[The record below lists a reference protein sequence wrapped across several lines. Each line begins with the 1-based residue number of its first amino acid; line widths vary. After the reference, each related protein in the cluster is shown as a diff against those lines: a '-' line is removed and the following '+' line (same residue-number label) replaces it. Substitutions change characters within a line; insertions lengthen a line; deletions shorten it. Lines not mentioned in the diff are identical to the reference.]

1 MSKLSLK
8 QVYASY
14 APKIL
19 DLLADDETMSAIFGS
34 DISEQLKAY
43 KTAKDKDVVFE
54 QTFMPLFMDRLYPS
68 AQKNAQIAAWLCKVY
83 LNHRHNGKAILAE
96 DFYKVVENLKY
107 FEALKNSKSLPEEK
121 RDLLSYQ
128 SYQDLLD
135 ILKPFE
141 EKRLKKEAEDAFR
154 KLTPEQKKIIKSE
167 TTILYDGVEGQ
178 VVIPHTP
185 RASQFWGS
193 NTKWCIA
200 GKEADNYF
208 PDYNHHSPIVMILPK
223 GMHDQKNR
231 AG

>member
-14 APKIL
+14 APKVL
-19 DLLADDETMSAIFGS
+19 NLLAEDETHMRVFGA
-34 DISEQLKAY
+34 ELMLKIHDY
-43 KTAKDKDVVFE
+43 KKAKDKDVSFE
-54 QTFMPLFMDRLYPS
+54 QTFMPLFMDKLYPS
-68 AQKNAQIAAWLCKVY
+68 AQKNAQIAAWLCKAY

-96 DFYKVVENLKY
+96 DFYKVAESLKY
-107 FEALKNSKSLPEEK
+107 FDALKNSKSLPEEK

-135 ILKPFE
+135 VLKPFE
-141 EKRLKKEAEDAFR
+141 EKRMAKEAADAFR
-154 KLTPEQKKIIKSE
+154 KLTPEQKQIIQDE
-167 TTILYDGVEGQ
+167 TTILYDGIEGQ